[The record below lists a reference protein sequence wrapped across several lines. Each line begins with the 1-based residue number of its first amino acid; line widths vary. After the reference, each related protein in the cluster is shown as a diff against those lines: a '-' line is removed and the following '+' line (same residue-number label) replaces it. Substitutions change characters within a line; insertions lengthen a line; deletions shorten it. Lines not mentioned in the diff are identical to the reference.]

1 MCCWWLQA
9 PEILRVAVQRIASVK
24 PDVVLVER
32 TVAQSAKADFE
43 GRGISLA
50 FNVKRELL
58 DRLARGLG
66 TKVGGWGSCPGGM
79 GGGCLAFDASPT

>member
-1 MCCWWLQA
+1 M
-9 PEILRVAVQRIASVK
+9 AVQRIASVK

-43 GRGISLA
+43 ARGISLA

-66 TKVGGWGSCPGGM
+66 TKVSGGQEEAEGVGAGHEGGGL
-79 GGGCLAFDASPT
+79 GGGCWW

>member
-1 MCCWWLQA
+1 
-9 PEILRVAVQRIASVK
+9 VAVQRIASVK

-43 GRGISLA
+43 ARGISLA

-58 DRLARGLG
+58 ERLARGLG
-66 TKVGGWGSCPGGM
+66 TRVGGGGREALPRLRWWRVVLVALAVM
-79 GGGCLAFDASPT
+79 GMV